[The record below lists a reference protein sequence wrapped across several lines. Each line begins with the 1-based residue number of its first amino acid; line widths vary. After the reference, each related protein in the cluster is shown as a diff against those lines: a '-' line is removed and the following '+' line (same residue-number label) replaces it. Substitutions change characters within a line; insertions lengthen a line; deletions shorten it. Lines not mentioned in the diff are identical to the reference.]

1 MKSSQKP
8 YPGIIAIDGPA
19 ASGKSTIG
27 QRLAGAL
34 NYLYFDTGVMYR
46 AVTLAVIQKK
56 IDLLDEVQI
65 SRLAQQVRIDVLPP
79 SKKDGRMYD
88 VILDGEDVTW
98 DLRLPDVE
106 TAVSPVSAFPGV
118 RAAMTEQQ
126 RRIGLRGQVVM
137 MGRDI
142 GTVVLPDADI
152 KFYLEASVEE
162 RARRRTLELKE
173 RGKKAEYQGILAG
186 LMERDRIDSTRKV
199 APLKPADDAVVIQT
213 DGKNQDQVLAEI
225 MEKIRL
231 FSSNS

>member
-1 MKSSQKP
+1 
-8 YPGIIAIDGPA
+8 
-19 ASGKSTIG
+19 
-27 QRLAGAL
+27 L

-46 AVTLAVIQKK
+46 AVTYAVIKKK
-56 IDLLDEVQI
+56 IDLLDEERI
-65 SRLAQQVRIDVLPP
+65 SQLAQHVKIDVLPP

-118 RAAMTEQQ
+118 RSAMTEQQ

-173 RGKKAEYQGILAG
+173 RGKKVEYKVILEG
-186 LMERDRIDSTRKV
+186 LKERDRIDSTRKV
-199 APLKPADDAVVIQT
+199 APLKPADDAIVIQT

-225 MEKIRL
+225 LEKIRSA
-231 FSSNS
+231 SSNSSAL

>member
-1 MKSSQKP
+1 LKSSQKS
-8 YPGIIAIDGPA
+8 YPRIIAIDGPA

-27 QRLAGAL
+27 QRLAEAL
-34 NYLYFDTGVMYR
+34 SYLYFDTGVMYR

-56 IDLLDEVQI
+56 IDLLDEEQI
-65 SRLAQQVRIDVLPP
+65 SHLAQHVKIDVLPP

-98 DLRLPDVE
+98 DLRQPDVE
-106 TAVSPVSAFPGV
+106 AAVSPVSTYSGV
-118 RAAMTEQQ
+118 RKAMTEQQ

-173 RGKKAEYQGILAG
+173 RGKKVEYQGILAG
-186 LMERDRIDSTRKV
+186 LKERDRIDSTRKV
-199 APLKPADDAVVIQT
+199 APLKPADDAIVILT
-213 DGKNQDQVLAEI
+213 DSKNQDQVLGEI

-231 FSSNS
+231 FSSNP

>member
-1 MKSSQKP
+1 MKSSMKP